1 MEYLKLV
8 DANIIKLIVV
18 LIVCFLLII
27 TMGVVIARNE
37 INEKG
42 KLFNT
47 VLNFLIKVLNL
58 TVLTI
63 EIVFVMRILFWIIY

>member
-37 INEKG
+37 IIEKG